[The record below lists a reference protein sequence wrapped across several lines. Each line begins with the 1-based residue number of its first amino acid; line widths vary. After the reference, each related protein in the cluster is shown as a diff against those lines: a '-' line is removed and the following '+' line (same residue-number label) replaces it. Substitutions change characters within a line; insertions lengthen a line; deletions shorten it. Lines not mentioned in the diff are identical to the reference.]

1 MKTLVLTT
9 VAVLTAA
16 LLHAQAPQDPIGGN
30 LFPPDFILANAE
42 AIHFTDEQ
50 RQALQALVE
59 TAQPQFGEM
68 QEALQ
73 RESAALGQLL
83 AQQAPEEAAVL
94 AQFDKVQERERTFK
108 RAQITLM
115 LSIRGKLTAEQ
126 RAKLT
131 ELRAKKPDPQQP
143 SPATLQE
150 KAGRIQNGVARW
162 TEEGR
167 DPTPIGELMNQIDP
181 LLRAGKMREAEAI
194 LDQALKLLGKDAK

>member
-1 MKTLVLTT
+1 MTTLVLSAV
-9 VAVLTAA
+9 VALSASS
-16 LLHAQAPQDPIGGN
+16 LQAQAPQDPIGGH
-30 LFPPDFILANAE
+30 LFPPDFIMANAE
-42 AIHFTDEQ
+42 AIQFTDEQ
-50 RQALQALVE
+50 RQALQGLVE
-59 TAQPQFGEM
+59 KAQPQFGEM
-68 QEALQ
+68 QEARQ

-83 AQQAPEEAAVL
+83 AQPAPEEAAVL
-94 AQFDKVQERERTFK
+94 AQLDKVQDREGAFK
-108 RAQITLM
+108 RAQISLM
-115 LSIRGKLTAEQ
+115 LRIRGKLTAGQ

-131 ELRAKKPDPQQP
+131 ELRAKNADPQQP